1 MSGACAN
8 CSPIVSL
15 RLPGWLPN
23 DLGGPARRSCQS
35 PGWYPHDRGP
45 CFACERGLYVRPP
58 DKGVLLLEEIV
69 LSNNKFG
76 TVFLCDIQWGDV
88 NVAVVDWSTV
98 STLGVEN
105 TAKHSKND
113 YGYAIAAR
121 AYRQLSVVLRNQGL
135 NEHAAR
141 FSYRARLMQRKVFW
155 YQRSICLT

>member
-88 NVAVVDWSTV
+88 NVAVVGWSMI
-98 STLGVEN
+98 SRLGDESR
-105 TAKHSKND
+105 AKKSKID
-113 YGYAIAAR
+113 YQYDIRYERAAR

-135 NEHAAR
+135 NDHAA
-141 FSYRARLMQRKVFW
+141 AALLLAAAQIAD
-155 YQRSICLT
+155 ICETAD